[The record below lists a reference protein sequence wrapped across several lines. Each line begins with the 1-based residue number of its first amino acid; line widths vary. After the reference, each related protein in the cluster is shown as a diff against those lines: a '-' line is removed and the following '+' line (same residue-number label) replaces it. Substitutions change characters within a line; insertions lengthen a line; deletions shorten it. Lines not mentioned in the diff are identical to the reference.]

1 LGSEAGSGKHDP
13 YNYLWS
19 CILSTLYPIRLASS
33 LHETIWGGRRL
44 ADDQWK
50 DVPPGDTPIGESWET
65 EVSNVVLNGT
75 LQGHTLGAVVKELGV
90 DLLGPQAIE
99 VFGYRFP
106 LLAKFIDAHA
116 KLSVQVH
123 PKDDYANQYENGK
136 LGKTEFWYILAAEP
150 GAKIVHG
157 FQHDTDTETVRR
169 AIEEVKLETLMHEE
183 EVHAGDVIF
192 VPAGTVHA
200 IGGGILL
207 YELQEYSD
215 VTYRMY
221 DYGRLTAAGK
231 LRELHI
237 DRSLDVTHFTTSP
250 QIKVHPVQITENTAY
265 EDRCLVACRYF
276 VTREIVLKQ
285 GTFKGQTTTSCIILT
300 SLSANAHIH
309 YGKDLAHNEPIKR
322 GESLVLPAGLG
333 AFALEGEGSLL
344 YSYVPSQQDEAWL
357 HWKKHQL

>member
-1 LGSEAGSGKHDP
+1 M
-13 YNYLWS
+13 
-19 CILSTLYPIRLASS
+19 STLYPIRLASS

-50 DVPPGDTPIGESWET
+50 AVPPGDTPIGESWET

-75 LQGHTLGAVVKELGV
+75 LQGRTLGVVVKELGM
-90 DLLGPQAIE
+90 DLLGEQAIE

-123 PKDDYANQYENGK
+123 PKDDYANTYENGK

-150 GAKIVHG
+150 GATIVHG
-157 FQHDTDTETVRR
+157 FQTDTDTETVRR

-183 EVHAGDVIF
+183 QVQAGDVVF

-237 DRSLDVTHFTTSP
+237 DRSLDVTHFTASP
-250 QIKVHPVQITENTAY
+250 QIKVHPIQITENTEY

-276 VTREIVLKQ
+276 VTREIILKH
-285 GTFKGQTTTSCIILT
+285 GTFKGQTTNSCIILT
-300 SLSANAHIH
+300 SLGTQAHVR
-309 YGKDLAHNEPIKR
+309 YGEELAQSEQLRR
-322 GESLVLPAGLG
+322 GESLVLPARLG
-333 AFALEGEGSLL
+333 AFSIEGEGALL
-344 YSYVPSQQDEAWL
+344 YSYVPSPQDEAWQRWNTANL
-357 HWKKHQL
+357 